1 MELAKIGK
9 AMSWN
14 AMARIARFVAGPIAY
29 IIIVRSLGDYNWG
42 LLSVLK
48 SIMSFALILVLAGGG
63 NALLKF
69 LPAMKL
75 KGGVGRFYPT
85 ALRLLLIQGLVW
97 LALLAVSWLL
107 SDRIA
112 GLYRVQDLNFNFLL
126 ILAVAFVIFQVM
138 MSIVT
143 KVLQSLYET
152 KLLGFVILGGNV
164 LYIICLI
171 LFLKVVNF
179 GIPGVIL
186 AGGVS
191 NVAMILIIIPKI
203 KTYINQVEESRE
215 TVPGLRKVMKFSLPF
230 VVTGLLNQ
238 VVWRQSEVLF
248 LGHYTGME
256 EAGYFEL
263 AYRMPQMVLEFIP
276 LAIWPIIMA
285 GMSESYTEN
294 KKGLV
299 RGIRLYYKLLYIVVI
314 PIAAMGFAFSGEL
327 VPILYGQNMVLSG
340 LFAQMFFIVFSYSF
354 LYTPLSMSLYVM
366 EKSWVNMLLFSF
378 LAVINVGLDFAL
390 IPRYGLWGAF
400 LPVALVMIVAIA
412 VFYVAMKR
420 FREDLE
426 VPVRFIARCY
436 LAGLPTAL
444 LAITAWKWNEPLYIA
459 IQMVTGTVML
469 AVSFRVL
476 KIIGQREKDLI
487 MQMPIPFKKIIV
499 SVL

>member
-63 NALLKF
+63 KALLKF

-85 ALRLLLIQGLVW
+85 ALRLLLIQGLIW
-97 LALLAVSWLL
+97 LALIAVSWLM

-215 TVPGLRKVMKFSLPF
+215 PVPGLRQVMKFSLPF

-299 RGIRLYYKLLYIVVI
+299 RGIRLYYKLLYIIVI
-314 PIAAMGFAFSGEL
+314 PIAAMGFAFSREL
-327 VPILYGQNMVLSG
+327 VPILYGENMVLSG

-400 LPVALVMIVAIA
+400 LPVALVMMVAIA
-412 VFYVAMKR
+412 VFYAAMKR

-459 IQMVTGTVML
+459 IQMVIGTVML

-476 KIIGQREKDLI
+476 KIIGKREKDLI

>member
-29 IIIVRSLGDYNWG
+29 IIIVRSLGEYNWG

-48 SIMSFALILVLAGGG
+48 SIMGFALILVLAGGG
-63 NALLKF
+63 KAFLKF
-69 LPAMKL
+69 LPEMKV
-75 KGGVGRFYPT
+75 KGGVGKFYPT
-85 ALRLLLIQGLVW
+85 AMRLLLIQGLIW
-97 LALLAVSWLL
+97 LALLAVSWLMA
-107 SDRIA
+107 DRIA
-112 GLYRVQDLNFNFLL
+112 GLYMVQELNFNFLL
-126 ILAVAFVIFQVM
+126 LFAVGFVIFQVM

-143 KVLQSLYET
+143 KVLQALYET
-152 KLLGFVILGGNV
+152 KLLGFVIVGGNIF
-164 LYIICLI
+164 YIICLI
-171 LFLKVVNF
+171 LFLKIVNF

-186 AGGVS
+186 AGGIS
-191 NVAMILIIIPKI
+191 NIAMILVIIPKI
-203 KTYINQVEESRE
+203 RSLIHQEQESGE
-215 TVPGLRKVMKFSLPF
+215 PAPGIGRVMKFSLPF

-248 LGHYTGME
+248 LGHYTGIA

-285 GMSESYTEN
+285 GMSESYSQD
-294 KKGLV
+294 KKGLA
-299 RGIRLYYKLLYIVVI
+299 RGVRLYYKMLYIVVI
-314 PIAAMGFAFSGEL
+314 PIAAMGFAFSREL
-327 VPILYGQNMVLSG
+327 IPMLYGQNMVFSG
-340 LFAQMFFIVFSYSF
+340 MFAQMFFIVFSYSF

-366 EKSWVNMLLFSF
+366 GKSWVNMLLFSF
-378 LAVINVGLDFAL
+378 LAVINIGLDFAL

-400 LPVALVMIVAIA
+400 LPVAFVMIVATA
-412 VFYVAMKR
+412 VFYTTIRK
-420 FREDLE
+420 FRKDIE
-426 VPVRFIARCY
+426 VPVKFIARCY

-444 LAITAWKWNEPLYIA
+444 LAITAWKWNQPLSIA
-459 IQMVTGTVML
+459 VQMVIGTVIL
-469 AVSFRVL
+469 ALSFRLL
-476 KIIGQREKDLI
+476 KIIGEREKELI